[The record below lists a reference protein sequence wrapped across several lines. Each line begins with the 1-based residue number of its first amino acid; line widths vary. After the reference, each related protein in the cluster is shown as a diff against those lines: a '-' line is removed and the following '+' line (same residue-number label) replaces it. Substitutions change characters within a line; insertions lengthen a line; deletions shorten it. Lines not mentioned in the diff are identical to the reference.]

1 MNLKGK
7 EEKKK
12 KEDKKAKN
20 NLILY
25 LAISALV
32 TRLRLENL
40 KNVLHEHER

>member
-1 MNLKGK
+1 VNLKGK
-7 EEKKK
+7 DEKK

-40 KNVLHEHER
+40 KNVLNEHER